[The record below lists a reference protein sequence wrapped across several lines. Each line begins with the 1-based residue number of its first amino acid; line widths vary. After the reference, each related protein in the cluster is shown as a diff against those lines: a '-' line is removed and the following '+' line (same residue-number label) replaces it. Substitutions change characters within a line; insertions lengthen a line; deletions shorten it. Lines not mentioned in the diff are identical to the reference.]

1 MDTRKKLAELAE
13 ESKPTYS
20 DAIVESLIEE
30 YRERSLKGILKYGT
44 TLEDNNLSL
53 YKWLQHAKEE
63 AMDMALYLHKAQKQL
78 NGWWMGILGT

>member
-1 MDTRKKLAELAE
+1 MDTRKKLAELE
-13 ESKPTYS
+13 EENKLVYS
-20 DAIVESLIEE
+20 DAIVESLIQE
-30 YRERSLKGILKYGT
+30 YRIRSLKGIAKYGT

-78 NGWWMGILGT
+78 NG

>member
-1 MDTRKKLAELAE
+1 MDTRKKLAELE
-13 ESKPTYS
+13 EETYS
-20 DAIVESLIEE
+20 DAIVESLIQE
-30 YRERSLKGILKYGT
+30 YRFRSLKGIAKYGT

-78 NGWWMGILGT
+78 NG

>member
-1 MDTRKKLAELAE
+1 MDTRKKLAELE
-13 ESKPTYS
+13 EENKSVYS

-30 YRERSLKGILKYGT
+30 YRGRSLKGILKYGT
-44 TLEDNNLSL
+44 TLKDNNLSL

-78 NGWWMGILGT
+78 NG

>member
-1 MDTRKKLAELAE
+1 MDTRKKLAELE
-13 ESKPTYS
+13 EENKSVYS
-20 DAIVESLIEE
+20 DAIVESLIQE
-30 YRERSLKGILKYGT
+30 YRIRSLNGIAKYGT

-78 NGWWMGILGT
+78 NG

>member
-44 TLEDNNLSL
+44 TLEGNNLSL

-78 NGWWMGILGT
+78 NG

>member
-44 TLEDNNLSL
+44 TLEENNLSL

-78 NGWWMGILGT
+78 NG

>member
-1 MDTRKKLAELAE
+1 MDTRKKLAELE
-13 ESKPTYS
+13 EETYS
-20 DAIVESLIEE
+20 DAIVESLIQE
-30 YRERSLKGILKYGT
+30 YRIRSLKGISKYGT

-78 NGWWMGILGT
+78 NG